1 MLRREVP
8 PMLDLIADLVAEQDY
23 LDSQIAGAPA
33 DRWDA
38 PSPAKGWL
46 MRDCVAH
53 LGEMDALAAEIAET
67 GAYPRRQPR
76 EGRGVLTATQLD
88 ARAMSIPELLAWW
101 RRERQR
107 LAAALA
113 PLDARARLPW
123 AGNTMSVR
131 SFTTAR
137 LMEAWSHGL
146 DAIEA
151 AGAVPVDSDRLRH
164 IAHIGYA
171 TRDFAYRNRGLEPS
185 TEALRVELAAPSGAT
200 WSYGPEGAPA
210 RITGTAGD
218 FCRVV
223 TQRIHYTD
231 TALRY
236 TPGAAEEF
244 LQLAQAFAGPPGP
257 GRPPQSDA
265 TEAEPGSPALERR

>member
-8 PMLDLIADLVAEQDY
+8 PMLALIADLVAEQDY
-23 LDSQIAGAPA
+23 LDATIAGAPT

-38 PSPAKGWL
+38 PSPAEGWL

-53 LGEMDALAAEIAET
+53 LAEMDALAAEIAET
-67 GAYPRRQPR
+67 REYPRRERR
-76 EGRGVLTATQLD
+76 EGSGVLTATQLD
-88 ARAMSIPELLAWW
+88 ARAKSIPDLLTWW

-107 LAAALA
+107 LAATLA
-113 PLDARARLPW
+113 PLDARDRLPW

-151 AGAVPVDSDRLRH
+151 AGATSEDGDRLRH

-171 TRDFAYRNRGLEPS
+171 TRDFAYGNRGLEPS
-185 TEALRVELAAPSGAT
+185 AEPLYVELTAPSGAR
-200 WSYGPEGAPA
+200 WSFGPEDAPA
-210 RITGTAGD
+210 RISGPAGD

-231 TALRY
+231 TALTC

-257 GRPPQSDA
+257 GRPPQRRA